1 MALLHY
7 FKLEFFLQMPFTF
20 SHFHK
25 YFFTCPP
32 QGQFALYCTPIL
44 KFTNFVIAVRD
55 VRDLNQG
62 SPAVWDGVIVHKN
75 FRETVNVDEV

>member
-1 MALLHY
+1 M
-7 FKLEFFLQMPFTF
+7 QN
-20 SHFHK
+20 K

-32 QGQFALYCTPIL
+32 QGQFALYCTRIL

-55 VRDLNQG
+55 VRDSNQG
-62 SPAVWDGVIVHKN
+62 SAAVWDGVIVHKN